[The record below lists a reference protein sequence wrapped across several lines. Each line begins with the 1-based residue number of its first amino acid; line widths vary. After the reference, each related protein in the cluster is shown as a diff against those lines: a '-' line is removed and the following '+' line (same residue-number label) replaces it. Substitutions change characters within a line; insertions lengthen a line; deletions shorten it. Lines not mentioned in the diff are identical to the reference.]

1 MITSRHRQE
10 HKRPR
15 KERGHEEKG
24 HVMVNVGKV
33 SVIRDGGS
41 PKERAR
47 KLVEEAAEAFSAW
60 ERFDRADADY
70 DLAAIDDAEREILE
84 ECCDVITAA
93 CGLIWSIY
101 GGDPD
106 ITADIDACWHR
117 NQKRGRVMV

>member
-1 MITSRHRQE
+1 
-10 HKRPR
+10 
-15 KERGHEEKG
+15 
-24 HVMVNVGKV
+24 MVNVGKV

-60 ERFDRADADY
+60 ERFDRADA
-70 DLAAIDDAEREILE
+70 AEREILE

>member
-1 MITSRHRQE
+1 
-10 HKRPR
+10 
-15 KERGHEEKG
+15 
-24 HVMVNVGKV
+24 MVNVGKV

-47 KLVEEAAEAFSAW
+47 NLVEEAAEAFSAW
-60 ERFDRADADY
+60 ERFDRADAED
-70 DLAAIDDAEREILE
+70 DMAALDAAERDIAQA
-84 ECCDVITAA
+84 CADVITAA

>member
-1 MITSRHRQE
+1 MITSRRSQE
-10 HKRPR
+10 HHRPR
-15 KERGHEEKG
+15 KERVHEEKG
-24 HVMVNVGKV
+24 RKMVNVGKV

-47 KLVEEAAEAFSAW
+47 KLVEEAAVAFSAW
-60 ERFDRADADY
+60 ERFDRADAED
-70 DLAAIDDAEREILE
+70 DLAAIDAAEREIVQ
-84 ECCDVITAA
+84 ECADVITAA

-106 ITADIDACWHR
+106 ITVDIDACWHR

>member
-1 MITSRHRQE
+1 
-10 HKRPR
+10 
-15 KERGHEEKG
+15 
-24 HVMVNVGKV
+24 MVNVGNV

-70 DLAAIDDAEREILE
+70 DLAAIEDAEREILE
-84 ECCDVITAA
+84 ECADVITAA

-101 GGDPD
+101 GGDTD
-106 ITADIDACWHR
+106 ITFDIEKCKLR
-117 NQKRGRVMV
+117 NEVRGRVMV

>member
-1 MITSRHRQE
+1 
-10 HKRPR
+10 
-15 KERGHEEKG
+15 
-24 HVMVNVGKV
+24 MVNVGKV

-60 ERFDRADADY
+60 ERFDRADAED
-70 DLAAIDDAEREILE
+70 DLAAIDDAALEIVE
-84 ECCDVITAA
+84 ECADVITAA
-93 CGLIWSIY
+93 CGLLWSIY

-106 ITADIDACWHR
+106 ITADIDECCYR

>member
-1 MITSRHRQE
+1 
-10 HKRPR
+10 
-15 KERGHEEKG
+15 
-24 HVMVNVGKV
+24 MVNVGMV

-60 ERFDRADADY
+60 ERFDRAED
-70 DLAAIDDAEREILE
+70 DLAAIDEAERDILD

-106 ITADIDACWHR
+106 ITVDIDACWNR